1 MNKEPGRLQIL
12 NEIFESRLE
21 DLTDEQKEH
30 ILFSKLMN
38 EFQEYTDEQ
47 LKEFYKKG
55 DFTIKTL
62 I

>member
-1 MNKEPGRLQIL
+1 MNKEPDRLQML

-21 DLTDEQKEH
+21 DLTDAQKEH
-30 ILFSKLMN
+30 ILYLKLMD